1 VPVKLSVYRRT
12 PPSAIKML
20 RGIGEPDRVR
30 DIGVVA
36 PKKFGLKLPT
46 MLDKSEIIDRFQNA
60 LESATLY
67 NDPYLLYSF
76 SPFSEELYSRIIH
89 SLPPDDAYMELK
101 HGDARRPDG
110 SYARLV
116 LPLKEERIRQS
127 FTGEARDFWLELI
140 DILRDPRLRDL
151 FMKAFEP
158 ELRKRFGT
166 PLSEITALP
175 VPMLMRDL
183 PGYRISIHHDIDTK
197 VITTQYY
204 LPVDDS
210 QKHLGT
216 GIYRR
221 NSDNKF
227 ELVRRME
234 FVPGAAYGF
243 AVSGYSWHAVDPMS
257 VREAPRNSL
266 MLIYFRIPGID
277 Y

>member
-1 VPVKLSVYRRT
+1 MLNRT
-12 PPSAIKML
+12 
-20 RGIGEPDRVR
+20 
-30 DIGVVA
+30 
-36 PKKFGLKLPT
+36 
-46 MLDKSEIIDRFQNA
+46 EIIDRFQNA
-60 LESATLY
+60 LESATVY
-67 NDPYLLYSF
+67 DDPYPLYRF
-76 SPFSEELYSRIIH
+76 SPFSEELYASIVG
-89 SLPPDDAYMELK
+89 SLPPDDSYMELK

-116 LPLKEERIRQS
+116 FPLKEERIRQS
-127 FTGEARDFWLELI
+127 LTGDAREFWLEFI

-151 FMKAFEP
+151 FMNAFEP
-158 ELRKRFGT
+158 ELRKRFGK
-166 PLSEITALP
+166 PLSEIPALP

-183 PGYRISIHHDIDTK
+183 PGYKISIHHDIDTK

-204 LPVDDS
+204 LPVDDT

-243 AVSGYSWHAVDPMS
+243 PVSGYSWHAVDPMS
-257 VREAPRNSL
+257 VGEAPRNSL
-266 MLIYFRIPGID
+266 MLIYFRIAGID